1 MSKMSKKC
9 PKTKTKLRAGRLKK
23 KCREFKLVLILCRSQ
38 HPTNSNQPYSGFG
51 FELNFELNHIL
62 AWFNEKMNFQNGSP
76 RATLGSLVPLAMFYT
91 NSMRTTEDSS
101 ILKLRFCLWHII
113 FAILSWM
120 RWKASKLMLFTFH
133 FQNPIAT
140 VAKGRA
146 VTLLEFI
153 QFRNETAWSA
163 KRNNVEYFKPE

>member
-1 MSKMSKKC
+1 
-9 PKTKTKLRAGRLKK
+9 
-23 KCREFKLVLILCRSQ
+23 
-38 HPTNSNQPYSGFG
+38 
-51 FELNFELNHIL
+51 
-62 AWFNEKMNFQNGSP
+62 
-76 RATLGSLVPLAMFYT
+76 
-91 NSMRTTEDSS
+91 
-101 ILKLRFCLWHII
+101 
-113 FAILSWM
+113 
-120 RWKASKLMLFTFH
+120 MLFTFH